1 MLKLWLRGGL
11 TRILLTLDSKCKVPS
26 SLPTNHQI
34 CGRRPSIENS
44 GSRIWAV
51 SGADHGGIPSST
63 RTAMELLHHAS
74 FGIGVLGVLVIVFGV
89 CCGLIRFVLAEVS
102 AARGL
107 IVDEERKRLRHVLG
121 YYLLLGLEF
130 LIAADI
136 IDTLMK
142 PNTQDLVI
150 LGAIVA
156 IRTVISYSL
165 NSELVHEAPHKPTL
179 T

>member
-1 MLKLWLRGGL
+1 M
-11 TRILLTLDSKCKVPS
+11 
-26 SLPTNHQI
+26 QY
-34 CGRRPSIENS
+34 
-44 GSRIWAV
+44 
-51 SGADHGGIPSST
+51 
-63 RTAMELLHHAS
+63 LHHAS

-89 CCGLIRFVLAEVS
+89 LCGLVRFVRAEFF

-107 IVDEERKRLRHVLG
+107 SVDEDRKQLRHVLG

-136 IDTLMK
+136 IDTLMR
-142 PNTQDLVI
+142 PSTQDLVI

-165 NSELVHEAPHKPTL
+165 NSELAHEPQHRPKPT
-179 T
+179 

>member
-1 MLKLWLRGGL
+1 
-11 TRILLTLDSKCKVPS
+11 
-26 SLPTNHQI
+26 
-34 CGRRPSIENS
+34 
-44 GSRIWAV
+44 
-51 SGADHGGIPSST
+51 
-63 RTAMELLHHAS
+63 MEYLHHAS
-74 FGIGVLGVLVIVFGV
+74 FGIGVLGVAVIVFGV
-89 CCGLIRFVLAEVS
+89 LCGLVRFVRAEIS

-107 IVDEERKRLRHVLG
+107 AVEAERKELRHVLG

-142 PNTQDLVI
+142 PSTQDLIV

-165 NSELVHEAPHKPTL
+165 NSELAHETSHKSTL

>member
-1 MLKLWLRGGL
+1 M
-11 TRILLTLDSKCKVPS
+11 
-26 SLPTNHQI
+26 HY
-34 CGRRPSIENS
+34 
-44 GSRIWAV
+44 
-51 SGADHGGIPSST
+51 
-63 RTAMELLHHAS
+63 LHHAS

-89 CCGLIRFVLAEVS
+89 LCGLVRFVRAEFF

-107 IVDEERKRLRHVLG
+107 SVDEDRKQLRHVLG

-142 PNTQDLVI
+142 PSTQDLVI

-165 NSELVHEAPHKPTL
+165 NSELAHEAQHKPKPT
-179 T
+179 